1 MDSKA
6 VFTQESHREA
16 FMGLCINVLPL
27 IREIIENTKK
37 SGVDGMVSL
46 TVATNGYISFDIHN
60 SRWKMGR
67 LDSESPAMIEY
78 QYSEVVNV
86 PEVKARE
93 KAVFNH
99 TTENVIEIAQTFS
112 RMASENYHLLDIDS
126 EEWKQKFVEWANEF
140 EVGWVD
146 DLARDYPEEI
156 GDFAVEKINA
166 YHREAKENGR
176 I

>member
-27 IREIIENTKK
+27 IGEIIENAKK
-37 SGVDGMVSL
+37 SGVDGMVGL
-46 TVATNGYISFDIHN
+46 TVATDGYISFDIHN
-60 SRWKMGR
+60 SRWKMAR
-67 LDSESPAMIEY
+67 LNGESPAKIEY
-78 QYSEVVNV
+78 QYSEVVDV
-86 PEVKARE
+86 PEARAGE

-99 TTENVIEIAQTFS
+99 TTENVIEIAQAFS

-140 EVGWVD
+140 EAGWAD
-146 DLARDYPEEI
+146 DLARDYLDEV
-156 GDFAVEKINA
+156 GDFAAEKINA
-166 YHREAKENGR
+166 YHREAKEDGR